1 MKLYGRYGAYTP
13 RTAEERAK
21 ARRQAAAR
29 AAKSAAAY
37 AWLEKHRWCIN
48 GCGREAAF
56 YGPGQSLRFD
66 GACSMECLAA
76 FQLRTQKA
84 DDESMD

>member
-13 RTAEERAK
+13 RTPEEKAK

-29 AAKSAAAY
+29 AARNAAAN
-37 AWLEKHRWCIN
+37 AWLEKHRWCVN

-66 GACSMECLAA
+66 GACSPECLEA
-76 FQLRTQKA
+76 FRLRQQG
-84 DDESMD
+84 DDHE